1 MLTGLFF
8 IGLIAFLA
16 VPATLISK
24 LICNF
29 LRKAE
34 KYIDEYI
41 AKYGDDNTT
50 GIPNMEI
57 ALFVNKARKEK
68 DERE

>member
-24 LICNF
+24 LVCNY

-34 KYIDEYI
+34 KKQMRAQAVADMQAMNEVYNDLIL
-41 AKYGDDNTT
+41 K
-50 GIPNMEI
+50 EI
-57 ALFVNKARKEK
+57 MANGKN
-68 DERE
+68 

>member
-1 MLTGLFF
+1 MLTGLLF

-34 KYIDEYI
+34 KEQMREQATADMQAMNEVYNDLIL
-41 AKYGDDNTT
+41 K
-50 GIPNMEI
+50 EI
-57 ALFVNKARKEK
+57 MTNGKN
-68 DERE
+68 

>member
-8 IGLIAFLA
+8 IGLIALLA

-24 LICNF
+24 LVCNY

-34 KYIDEYI
+34 KEQMRAQAAADMQAMNEVYNDLIL
-41 AKYGDDNTT
+41 
-50 GIPNMEI
+50 MEI
-57 ALFVNKARKEK
+57 MANGKN
-68 DERE
+68 

>member
-24 LICNF
+24 LICNY
-29 LRKAE
+29 LQKAE
-34 KYIDEYI
+34 KEQMREQAAADMQAMNEVYNDLIL
-41 AKYGDDNTT
+41 K
-50 GIPNMEI
+50 EI
-57 ALFVNKARKEK
+57 MANGKN
-68 DERE
+68 

>member
-8 IGLIAFLA
+8 IGLIALFT

-24 LICNF
+24 LICNY

-34 KYIDEYI
+34 KEQMRAQATADMQAMNEVYNNLIL
-41 AKYGDDNTT
+41 K
-50 GIPNMEI
+50 EI
-57 ALFVNKARKEK
+57 MANGKS
-68 DERE
+68 

>member
-8 IGLIAFLA
+8 IGLIALLA

-24 LICNF
+24 LICNY

-34 KYIDEYI
+34 KEQMRAQAAADMQAMNEVYNDLIL
-41 AKYGDDNTT
+41 K
-50 GIPNMEI
+50 EI
-57 ALFVNKARKEK
+57 MTNGKN
-68 DERE
+68 

>member
-16 VPATLISK
+16 VPDTLISK
-24 LICNF
+24 FICIF

-34 KYIDEYI
+34 KEQMREQATADMQAMNEVYNDLIL
-41 AKYGDDNTT
+41 K
-50 GIPNMEI
+50 EI
-57 ALFVNKARKEK
+57 MTNGKN
-68 DERE
+68 

>member
-34 KYIDEYI
+34 KEQMRKQATADMQAMNEVYNDLIL
-41 AKYGDDNTT
+41 K
-50 GIPNMEI
+50 EI
-57 ALFVNKARKEK
+57 MTNGKN
-68 DERE
+68 

>member
-8 IGLIAFLA
+8 IGLIALLA

-24 LICNF
+24 LVCNY

-34 KYIDEYI
+34 KEQMRAQAATDMQAMNEVYNDLIL
-41 AKYGDDNTT
+41 K
-50 GIPNMEI
+50 EI
-57 ALFVNKARKEK
+57 ITNGKN
-68 DERE
+68 

>member
-29 LRKAE
+29 LRTAE
-34 KYIDEYI
+34 KEQMREQATADMQAMNEVYNDLIL
-41 AKYGDDNTT
+41 K
-50 GIPNMEI
+50 EI
-57 ALFVNKARKEK
+57 MTNGKN
-68 DERE
+68 